1 MPPIIG
7 TRGTESLAPEQ
18 KYIEMSDKI
27 KMLVPDE
34 TPFTTFLQQLS
45 KMKTGWPEYKS
56 LEDDVLP
63 RFDAVVGAGGTAA
76 TFNVATGTK
85 FRPADIIIATRTGEQ
100 MRVESVAGNAITT
113 TRAASPVALVDADEI
128 LIAGSAQPEGDLSRV
143 PVSVNPTPVQ
153 NYTQILRRSW
163 ELTGTAYSSENE
175 TDPHDWDY
183 QAAKVGI
190 EHKRD
195 IERTLL
201 FGVPSKVTASNGQPM
216 RTTGGLFYF
225 IKTNQMDAGGGFS
238 ETEFN
243 TWSRTLFKYGA
254 KRKVL
259 MGSPLATSVLNTFP
273 MSKVRISQTE
283 KKYGINVTTFTS
295 PFGELGLVT
304 NWELEGA
311 KYGGVLVAYDQANL
325 KYRMLQNSKANRDS
339 HVNTNI
345 QPPDADT
352 RRDEW
357 LTEMGLQVDLEKTG
371 GIVTGI
377 TGSA

>member
-7 TRGTESLAPEQ
+7 TRGTENLAPEQ

-34 TPFTTFLQQLS
+34 TPFTTFLQHLAKQ
-45 KMKTGWPEYKS
+45 KTGWPEFKS

-63 RFDAVVGAGGTAA
+63 RFDAVVGAGGTAV

-85 FRPADIIIATRTGEQ
+85 FRPADVIIATRTGEQ
-100 MRVESVAGNAITT
+100 MRVESVAGNAVTT

-143 PVSVNPTPVQ
+143 PISVNPTPVQ

-238 ETEFN
+238 EAEFN

-273 MSKVRISQTE
+273 MSKVRISQSE

-311 KYGGVLVAYDQANL
+311 KYGGVLVAYDQANF

>member
-7 TRGTESLAPEQ
+7 TRGTENLAPEQ
-18 KYIEMSDKI
+18 KFIEMSDRI

-63 RFDAVVGAGGTAA
+63 RFDAVVGAGGVAA

-100 MRVESVAGNAITT
+100 MRVESVAGNAVTT
-113 TRAASPVALVDADEI
+113 TRAAAPVALVDADEI
-128 LIAGSAQPEGDLSRV
+128 LIAGSAQPEGDLSRI
-143 PVSVNPTPVQ
+143 PLSVNPVPVQ

-175 TDPHDWDY
+175 TDPHDWDF

-201 FGVPSKVTASNGQPM
+201 YGTPSKVTASNGQPM

-225 IKTNQMDAGGGFS
+225 VKTNQMDAGGGFS

-283 KKYGINVTTFTS
+283 KKYGINVTTFVS

-311 KYGGVLVAYDQANL
+311 KYGGVLVAYDQANI
-325 KYRMLQNSKANRDS
+325 KYRFLRNSKDNRDS
-339 HVNTNI
+339 HVRTNI

-357 LTEMGLQVDLEKTG
+357 LTEAGLQVDLEKTG
-371 GIVTGI
+371 GVVTGI

>member
-7 TRGTESLAPEQ
+7 TRGTEQLAPEQ

-34 TPFTTFLQQLS
+34 TPFTTFLQALS
-45 KMKTGWPEYKS
+45 KQRTGWPEFKA

-63 RFDAVVGAGGTAA
+63 RFDAVVGAGGTAV

-85 FRPADIIIATRTGEQ
+85 FRPADIVIATRTNEQ
-100 MRVESVAGNAITT
+100 IRIESVAGNAVTT
-113 TRAASPVALVDADEI
+113 TRGATPVALIDGDEI

-143 PVSVNPTPVQ
+143 PVSVNPTPVL

-175 TDPHDWDY
+175 TDPHDWDF

-216 RTTGGLFYF
+216 RTTGGLFYW
-225 IKTNQMDAGGGFS
+225 IKSNQMDAAGGFS
-238 ETEFN
+238 EEEFN
-243 TWSRTLFKYGA
+243 TWSRTIFKYGA

-273 MSKVRISQTE
+273 MGKVRIGQTE
-283 KKYGINVTTFTS
+283 KKYGISVTTYVS
-295 PFGELGLVT
+295 AFGELGLVT

-311 KYGGVLVAYDQANL
+311 KYGGVLVAYDQSNL
-325 KYRMLQNSKANRDS
+325 HYRFLQNSKANRDS
-339 HVNTNI
+339 HINTSI
-345 QPPDADT
+345 QAPDADT

-357 LTEMGLQVDLEKTG
+357 LTEMGLEVNLEKTA

-377 TGSA
+377 TGAA

>member
-7 TRGTESLAPEQ
+7 TRGTENLAPEQ

-45 KMKTGWPEYKS
+45 KQKTGWPEFKS

-63 RFDAVVGAGGTAA
+63 RFDAVVGAGGTAV

-85 FRPADIIIATRTGEQ
+85 FRPADIVIATRTGEQ
-100 MRVESVAGNAITT
+100 MRVESVAGNAVTV
-113 TRAASPVALVDADEI
+113 AARTGAVALVDADEI

-143 PVSVNPTPVQ
+143 PISVNPVPVQ

-163 ELTGTAYSSENE
+163 ELTGTAYASENE
-175 TDPHDWDY
+175 TDPHDWDF

-225 IKTNQMDAGGGFS
+225 VKTNQMDAGGGFS

-259 MGSPLATSVLNTFP
+259 MGSPLSVSVLNTFP
-273 MSKVRISQTE
+273 MSKVRISQSE

-311 KYGGVLVAYDQANL
+311 KYGGVLVAYDQANF

-357 LTEMGLQVDLEKTG
+357 LTECGLEVDLEKTG
-371 GIVTGI
+371 GVVTGI

>member
-7 TRGTESLAPEQ
+7 TRGTEQLAPEQ

-45 KMKTGWPEYKS
+45 KMKTGWPEFKA

-63 RFDAVVGAGGTAA
+63 RFDSVVGAGGVAA

-100 MRVESVAGNAITT
+100 MRVESINVNAITV
-113 TRAASPVALVDADEI
+113 TRGTPAVALVDADEV
-128 LIAGSAQPEGDLSRV
+128 LIAGSAQPEGDLSRI
-143 PVSVNPTPVQ
+143 PVSVNPSPVT
-153 NYTQILRRSW
+153 NNTQILRRSW

-201 FGVPSKVTASNGQPM
+201 FGVPTKVTASNGQPM

-238 ETEFN
+238 EAEFN

-283 KKYGINVTTFTS
+283 KKYGINVTTFVS

-311 KYGGVLVAYDQANL
+311 KYGGVLVAYDQGNL

-345 QPPDADT
+345 QAPDADT

-357 LTEMGLQVDLEKTG
+357 LTEMGLEVNLEKTG
-371 GIVTGI
+371 GVVTGI

>member
-7 TRGTESLAPEQ
+7 TRGTEQLAPEQ

-85 FRPADIIIATRTGEQ
+85 FRPADIVIATRTGEQ
-100 MRVESVAGNAITT
+100 MRVESIAGNALTT
-113 TRAASPVALVDADEI
+113 TRGASPVALIDTDEL

-143 PVSVNPTPVQ
+143 PVSVNPSPVQ

-238 ETEFN
+238 EAEFN

-325 KYRMLQNSKANRDS
+325 KYRFLSNSKANRDS

>member
-1 MPPIIG
+1 MPPIVG
-7 TRGTESLAPEQ
+7 MRGTDNLAPER
-18 KYIEMSDKI
+18 KYIEMSDAI

-45 KMKTGWPEYKS
+45 KSKTGWPEFKHM
-56 LEDDVLP
+56 EDDVLP
-63 RFDAVVGAGGTAA
+63 RFDAVVGAGGTAV

-85 FRPADIIIATRTGEQ
+85 FNKADVIIATRTGEQ
-100 MRVESVAGNAITT
+100 MRVETVAGNALTVTRGTT
-113 TRAASPVALVDADEI
+113 PVALIDTDEI

-143 PVSVNPTPVQ
+143 PVSVEPTTVL
-153 NYTQILRRSW
+153 NYSQILRRSW
-163 ELTGTAYSSENE
+163 ELTGTAYASENE

-183 QAAKVGI
+183 QAKKIGI

-201 FGVPSKVTASNGQPM
+201 YGVPSKAVASNGQPL
-216 RTTGGLFYF
+216 RTTGGLLYW
-225 IKTNQMDAGGGFS
+225 IKTNQTDAGGGFS
-238 ETEFN
+238 EDEFN
-243 TWSRTLFKYGA
+243 AFSRNLFRYGA

-259 MGSPLATSVLNTFP
+259 MGSPLAVSVLNTFP

-283 KKYGINVTTFTS
+283 KKYGIDVTTFVS
-295 PFGELGLVT
+295 PFGQLGLVT

-311 KYGGVLVAYDQANL
+311 KYGGILVAYDQANIR
-325 KYRMLQNSKANRDS
+325 YRYLQNSKANRDS

-345 QPPDADT
+345 QPPDADS

-357 LTEMGLQVDLEKTG
+357 LTECGLDVALEKTAG
-371 GIVTGI
+371 VVTGI
-377 TGSA
+377 TGAA